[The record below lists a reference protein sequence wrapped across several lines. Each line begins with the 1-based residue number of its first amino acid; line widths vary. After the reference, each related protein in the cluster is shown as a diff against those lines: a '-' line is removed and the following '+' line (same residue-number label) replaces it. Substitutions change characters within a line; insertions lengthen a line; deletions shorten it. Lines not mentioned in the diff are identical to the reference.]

1 MEDDLNYF
9 ENYRQPFFNNR
20 RLKNYPKIM
29 QPETLQFKQPTR
41 LIFGMQPYSNP
52 TRRNMG
58 DNLNIF
64 ENGRRP
70 QFFEYGR

>member
-1 MEDDLNYF
+1 LGGCIIGKKTTTTTTTPP
-9 ENYRQPFFNNR
+9 RVS
-20 RLKNYPKIM
+20 
-29 QPETLQFKQPTR
+29 LQFKQPTK

-52 TRRNMG
+52 TKRNMG

-70 QFFEYGR
+70 QFFEKR